1 MPDCDYCG
9 EAFDDEQSL
18 LEHLDADHGSELGA
32 IDRRR
37 VDAAVGDDDD
47 GLSTGPIVLG
57 VILGVSILIGGY
69 VVFAGGFGGSGG
81 PDSGTSVN
89 GIDVAQTPGQVSDP
103 AHGHGT
109 IEMTVDGQRV
119 DFGAA
124 EYQRPRE
131 FDAFHFEGG
140 DGRVWHKHADGVTLE
155 YAMATL
161 GIDVSENSV
170 TIDGETYRD
179 NDADTTVS
187 VTVNGETVA
196 PASYELQGASAADAA
211 DGDTVRIV
219 VTTDG

>member
-9 EAFDDEQSL
+9 DAFDDEQSL
-18 LEHLDADHGSELGA
+18 LEHLDAEHGSELGA

-37 VDAAVGDDDD
+37 VDAAGGSDDD
-47 GLSTGPIVLG
+47 GLPTGPIVLG
-57 VILGVSILIGGY
+57 VILGISALIGGY
-69 VVFAGGFGGSGG
+69 VVFAGGFGGSDG
-81 PDSGTSVN
+81 GTSVN
-89 GIDVAQTPGQVSDP
+89 GIDVERTPGQVSEA

-161 GIDVSENSV
+161 GIDVSQEGV
-170 TIDGETYRD
+170 TVNGETYRD
-179 NDADTTVS
+179 NDANTTVS
-187 VTVNGETVA
+187 VTVNGEPVA
-196 PASYELQGASAADAA
+196 PASYELKGASAANAA